1 MWQRLEVGAWDCLSE
16 PGILLSLETLL
27 PLLQVSD
34 PPRLEPN
41 TVVEELNTFPREQK
55 PLGMWVRCVQCVYVS
70 VCVLFTKRER
80 AEHWGEMVPCGQNQ
94 AVV

>member
-1 MWQRLEVGAWDCLSE
+1 MSE

-41 TVVEELNTFPREQK
+41 TVVEDLNTFPREQK
-55 PLGMWVRCVQCVYVS
+55 PLGMWVMCVRVCMY
-70 VCVLFTKRER
+70 VCVLFTKREK

>member
-1 MWQRLEVGAWDCLSE
+1 MSE

-41 TVVEELNTFPREQK
+41 TVVEDLNTFPREQK
-55 PLGMWVRCVQCVYVS
+55 PLGMWVMCVRVCMY
-70 VCVLFTKRER
+70 VCVCSLQKGRRQSTGVKWYHVGKTRL
-80 AEHWGEMVPCGQNQ
+80 
-94 AVV
+94 

>member
-1 MWQRLEVGAWDCLSE
+1 MSE

-41 TVVEELNTFPREQK
+41 TVVEDLNTFPREQK
-55 PLGMWVRCVQCVYVS
+55 PLGMWVRCVRACVYVC
-70 VCVLFTKRER
+70 VCSLQK
-80 AEHWGEMVPCGQNQ
+80 GSGQSTG
-94 AVV
+94 VKWYHVGKTRL

>member
-1 MWQRLEVGAWDCLSE
+1 MSE

-41 TVVEELNTFPREQK
+41 TVVEDLNTFPREQK
-55 PLGMWVRCVQCVYVS
+55 PLGLWVMCVCACMY
-70 VCVLFTKRER
+70 VCVCALYKKGEGR
-80 AEHWGEMVPCGQNQ
+80 ALG
-94 AVV
+94 